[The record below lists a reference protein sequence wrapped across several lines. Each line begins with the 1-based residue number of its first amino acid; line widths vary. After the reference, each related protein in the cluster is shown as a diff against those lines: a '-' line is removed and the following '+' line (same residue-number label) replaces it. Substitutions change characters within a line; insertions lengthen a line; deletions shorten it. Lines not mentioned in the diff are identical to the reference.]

1 MALLTPAPYN
11 FKQTIR
17 SALAESLQL
26 SWSDIFPTMLHL
38 RTTMASGGVF
48 GAATLPAP
56 GIDTFRIPGD
66 YSLVVGEIRA
76 HIAIS
81 TPSAEATQAGA
92 GFLALG
98 NFQDRVIAKAM
109 NARVTLVNADRDN
122 LKAIETD
129 ISNSSNPLGFSGSL
143 ALSTLLPMA
152 GGCPL
157 KFISEGD
164 VMPYLAGANERL
176 RMTVTLNDADTGLE
190 ATEYGLVLMGAF
202 VRSRGV

>member
-66 YSLVVGEIRA
+66 YSLVIGEIRA

-81 TPSAEATQAGA
+81 TPSAEVSNPA
-92 GFLALG
+92 GFLALD

-122 LKAIETD
+122 LKLIETD
-129 ISNSSNPLGFSGSL
+129 IANSSNPLGFSGSL

-176 RMTVTLNDADTGLE
+176 RMTVSLNDADTGLE